1 MASLP
6 PKKLVLIAPMYP
18 YRGGIAHF
26 AETMYRG
33 LQERGHAM
41 EAVTFTRQYPET
53 LFPGKTQYVTDEV
66 EHPAPA
72 RRLLD
77 TINPASWYKTARTL
91 TSLQPDALIFHYWMP
106 FFAPAYGAVAR
117 KARKAGTKV
126 LVVVHNA
133 LPHERR
139 LGDVALSRYFLKTAH
154 GCIVMADAVARDL
167 ETLGI
172 TAPVRQVVHPIYDL
186 FGAAIPR
193 DEARRLLGL
202 PAPAPVLLFF
212 GFIRKYKGLHV
223 LLESMPRVV
232 EALPEVRLVVA
243 GEFYDDEDLCRALVD
258 RHGLHEHVYFH
269 AEYIPDA
276 DVPRYFSATD
286 VVVQPYVSATQSGV
300 VQIAF
305 HFDKPV
311 ILTDVGGLAEVAPH
325 EKAGLVVPPENPEA
339 LAEAIVR
346 FFKEKMSARLTE
358 GVRQEKQKYSWDRLY
373 EAVEGLL

>member
-1 MASLP
+1 
-6 PKKLVLIAPMYP
+6 MYP

-26 AETMYRG
+26 AETMYGG
-33 LQERGHAM
+33 LQARGHTM

-53 LFPGKTQYVTDEV
+53 LFPGKTQYVTDAV
-66 EHPAPA
+66 EHPVPA

-77 TINPASWYKTARTL
+77 TINPASWYKTARHL
-91 TSLQPDALIFHYWMP
+91 ASLQPDALIFHYWMP
-106 FFAPAYGAVAR
+106 FFAPAYGTVAR
-117 KARKAGTKV
+117 KARKAGAKV

-139 LGDVALSRYFLKTAH
+139 PGDVALGRYFLKTAH

-167 ETLGI
+167 ERLGL
-172 TAPVRQVVHPIYDL
+172 AAQVRQVVHPVYDI
-186 FGAAIPR
+186 FGEAIPR

-202 PAPAPVLLFF
+202 SSSAQVIIFF

-223 LLESMPRVV
+223 LLESMPHVV
-232 EALPEVRLVVA
+232 EALPEAHLVVA
-243 GEFYDDEDLCRALVD
+243 GEFYDDEDRCRALID
-258 RHGLHEHVYFH
+258 RHGLREHVHLY
-269 AEYIPDA
+269 ADYIPDA
-276 DVPRYFSATD
+276 EVARYFSAAD
-286 VVVQPYVSATQSGV
+286 VVVQPYASATQSGV
-300 VQIAF
+300 AQIAF

-311 ILTDVGGLAEVAPH
+311 ILTDVGGLAQVVPH

-346 FFKEKMSARLTE
+346 FFTEKLSPRLTE

-373 EAVEGLL
+373 EAVEDLL